1 MFRIYIFDLFFLNL
15 IFTYY
20 FSLRLEKF
28 IVLCSC
34 VFCRLMLVAQ
44 LFWTYE
50 KHDLLF
56 PLARGCEEFGAGSW
70 VCDTLMITTLQQG
83 WLLRYVVECRCN
95 GILNCI
101 LFNRCNGICGM
112 YSYSGYELLYL
123 YQHSMG
129 RWRVGG
135 SDFRDVDMSNLI
147 MFDFHLS
154 IKSNKSFR
162 RINF

>member
-1 MFRIYIFDLFFLNL
+1 
-15 IFTYY
+15 
-20 FSLRLEKF
+20 
-28 IVLCSC
+28 
-34 VFCRLMLVAQ
+34 
-44 LFWTYE
+44 
-50 KHDLLF
+50 
-56 PLARGCEEFGAGSW
+56 
-70 VCDTLMITTLQQG
+70 
-83 WLLRYVVECRCN
+83 
-95 GILNCI
+95 
-101 LFNRCNGICGM
+101 M